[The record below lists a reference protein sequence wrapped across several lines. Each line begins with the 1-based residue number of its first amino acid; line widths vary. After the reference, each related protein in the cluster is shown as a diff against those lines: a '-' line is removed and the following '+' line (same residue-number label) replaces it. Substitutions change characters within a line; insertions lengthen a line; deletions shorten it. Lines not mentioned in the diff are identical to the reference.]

1 MILVGSSCL
10 VSVDIPNT
18 QSVEGL
24 TMLRFKDSELYCDV
38 IKNYGRVQ
46 RNWLDRTCE
55 EILTEDACKGLP
67 AELEKQGI
75 ETTAEQCRN
84 QSAVIVGHYSDELER
99 ECVKHA
105 QETSDGQDPKI
116 VIQHLEEFHLD
127 LIRKMFAELENEFGQ
142 YSDRYHNALEDFR
155 VRCSYQSADKT
166 ILNICDLHNK
176 MLNSLL
182 RDKRLSAWRD
192 VFKNDDWT
200 EAVIWREI
208 DGGLSKALVYDTLRR
223 SDGDLDR
230 AAKMAASVVY
240 EDFFVDVLANEL
252 RTVAIN
258 RVEPS
263 DDLETLLGTV
273 NDLVTGEFFEW
284 ADSIEQ
290 LVKDLAEQMRHELN
304 SELM

>member
-1 MILVGSSCL
+1 
-10 VSVDIPNT
+10 
-18 QSVEGL
+18 
-24 TMLRFKDSELYCDV
+24 MLRFKDSELYCDV

-55 EILTEDACKGLP
+55 ETFTEDACKGLP

-84 QSAVIVGHYSDELER
+84 QSAVIVGHYADELER

-105 QETSDGQDPKI
+105 QEASDGQDPKI

-166 ILNICDLHNK
+166 ILNICNLHNK

-192 VFKNDDWT
+192 VFKNDNWT
-200 EAVIWREI
+200 RIAIFNEI
-208 DGGLSKALVYDTLRR
+208 ESGLQKDLVYDSLRR

-240 EDFFVDVLANEL
+240 EDFFVDVLGGEL
-252 RTVAIN
+252 RAAATS

-273 NDLVTGEFFEW
+273 NNVVSREFFEFAGW
-284 ADSIEQ
+284 TEQ
-290 LVKDLAEQMRHELN
+290 RAKDIAEPMLAEFKAE
-304 SELM
+304 

>member
-1 MILVGSSCL
+1 
-10 VSVDIPNT
+10 
-18 QSVEGL
+18 
-24 TMLRFKDSELYCDV
+24 MLRFKDSELYCDV

-67 AELEKQGI
+67 AELEKQCI

-105 QETSDGQDPKI
+105 QEASDGQDPKI

-166 ILNICDLHNK
+166 ILNICNLHNK

-192 VFKNDDWT
+192 VFRNDNWT
-200 EAVIWREI
+200 RIAIFDEI
-208 DGGLSKALVYDTLRR
+208 ESGLQKDLVYDSLRR

-240 EDFFVDVLANEL
+240 EDFFIDILGGEL
-252 RTVAIN
+252 RAAATS

-273 NDLVTGEFFEW
+273 NKVVSREFFDFAGW
-284 ADSIEQ
+284 IEQ
-290 LVKDLAEQMRHELN
+290 RAKDIAESMIDEYQAESM
-304 SELM
+304 